1 MTTTTLPSWESC
13 ERSHNES
20 PDDMT
25 PMEIFIYDNEPIGL
39 SGKVFRAQLEA
50 LLEYNMLNTNTQDVH
65 KK

>member
-1 MTTTTLPSWESC
+1 
-13 ERSHNES
+13 
-20 PDDMT
+20 
-25 PMEIFIYDNEPIGL
+25 MEIFIYDNEPIGL